1 MVNRER
7 FHKDF
12 VLDLV
17 SIADYYDS
25 VSLNAGNR
33 FRETLDSRLDLIVGS
48 PEAFAP
54 VYESIRAARV
64 RAFPYI
70 ILYEVLADYIF
81 FIGIVHGAS
90 DRENWF
96 HRIRERRA

>member
-1 MVNRER
+1 MAKRER

-17 SIADYYDS
+17 SISDYYDS
-25 VSLNAGNR
+25 ISAKTGNQ
-33 FRETLDSRLDLIVGS
+33 FRETLDGWLDLIVDS
-48 PEAFAP
+48 PEAFAR
-54 VYESIRAARV
+54 IHDTV
-64 RAFPYI
+64 RAVRIRTFPYV
-70 ILYEVLADYIF
+70 ILYEILADCVF

-96 HRIRERRA
+96 HRIG